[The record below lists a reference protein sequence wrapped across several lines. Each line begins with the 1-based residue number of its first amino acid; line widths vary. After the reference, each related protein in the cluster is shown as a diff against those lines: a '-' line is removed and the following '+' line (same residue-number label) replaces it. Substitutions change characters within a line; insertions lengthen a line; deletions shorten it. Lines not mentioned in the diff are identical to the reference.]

1 MVYRHQYPLKSMVEL
16 KLEELMDLIR
26 ENARVTSELSE
37 RMNRACQR
45 ITESSREMRA
55 SRNKQ
60 KHFVAGANK
69 P

>member
-26 ENARVTSELSE
+26 ENARVAKELSE
-37 RMNRACQR
+37 RMDRACQR
-45 ITESSREMRA
+45 IIESGVEMRK
-55 SRNKQ
+55 SRNEQ

>member
-1 MVYRHQYPLKSMVEL
+1 MVEL

-26 ENARVTSELSE
+26 ENARVTKELSE
-37 RMNRACQR
+37 RMDRACQR

-60 KHFVAGANK
+60 KHFVAAANK